1 MIGYGK
7 LAVARSPSQTTSKI
21 DLQNSVEYQAVAG
34 EALLMYVPSLGDRS
48 VIPPQVSVGGMLAE
62 VLYFGAAPGYPG
74 YNQVNF
80 RLPDGVPRG
89 PAVPLRL
96 SYLNRPSN
104 EVAIAV
110 Q

>member
-1 MIGYGK
+1 MTRRVAISGVAFAFMIGYGK
-7 LAVARSPSQTTSKI
+7 LAVAQSPLCVTS
-21 DLQNSVEYQAVAG
+21 
-34 EALLMYVPSLGDRS
+34 PGDRS

-74 YNQVNF
+74 YNQGE
-80 RLPDGVPRG
+80 LPFAGRCAWWTCCP
-89 PAVPLRL
+89 PKTYL
-96 SYLNRPSN
+96 SRSSSN